1 MTDMILTPA
10 EAQARLIPK
19 SSYVSCPVAFV
30 DCRLPGSHLKRNYSM
45 IGPGVTTAADQHV
58 NLREPHGFNIG
69 AAGMPN
75 GIVNNL
81 HLHFTAEVF
90 MILSGKWTLR
100 WGPNGDDGTF
110 EAEGGAIASIPTW
123 IFRGFTNTGPDDGWI
138 FTTLGGDDTGGIIW
152 HPSILDR
159 AAETGLYLT
168 ADNLLVDT
176 TTGATPP
183 APADRLK
190 PITPEEIAALKRWTP
205 AEMRQRIV
213 TAEDRDW
220 SDAALLDSC
229 LPGCASAIAPVIGAG
244 ISQHRGHTAK
254 LMDPHGFSMEWL
266 RIPAGG
272 QVSRFRIGA
281 KMVLLAYKGSC
292 EVVLNGPG
300 HEVALPLGRIDMV
313 SVPAGAWR
321 AIRNSGTEAVELLV
335 MITGDG
341 RKTPEWPAATIEAAR
356 KADRAVDASGL
367 IAPAHLLPDFA
378 AGRQMADALEAAQ

>member
-1 MTDMILTPA
+1 MTDIILTPA
-10 EAQARLIPK
+10 EARARLIP
-19 SSYVSCPVAFV
+19 SREYVSCPVAFV

-90 MILSGKWTLR
+90 MTLRGKWTLR

-110 EAEGGAIASIPTW
+110 EADEGAISSIPTW

-152 HPSILDR
+152 HPSVLAR
-159 AAETGLYLT
+159 AAETGLYIG
-168 ADNLLVDT
+168 ADNALIDT
-176 TTGATPP
+176 TTGAPVP

-190 PITPEEIAALKRWTP
+190 PITPEEIAALRRWTP
-205 AEMRQRIV
+205 AEMRKRVV
-213 TAEDRDW
+213 TAEDRVW

-244 ISQHRGHTAK
+244 ISQHRGHLAP

-266 RIPAGG
+266 RVPPGG
-272 QVSRFRIGA
+272 SVSRFRIGA
-281 KMVLLAYKGSC
+281 KMVLLAHRGEA

-300 HEVALPLGRIDMV
+300 HEVALPLAPLDMC
-313 SVPAGAWR
+313 SVPAGVWR
-321 AIRNSGTEAVELLV
+321 AVRNTGSEAVELLV

-341 RKTPEWPAATIEAAR
+341 RKTPEWPAGTIAAAR
-356 KADRAVDASGL
+356 AANRAVDASGL
-367 IAPAHLLPDFA
+367 IAPAHLLPDYA
-378 AGRQMADALEAAQ
+378 PGRQMAGEMETA